1 MKRGYLCLLF
11 FFACVWWRGE
21 GVAGNIPGL
30 SSTCQ
35 VEEWTLEKKETDQV
49 IFRRADTRL
58 RLMPL
63 TEGAVRVVRSR
74 GIAHELPE
82 LVYLPVKAPAYT
94 LKKEDGGYILTL
106 KNVRV
111 KVSVSDG
118 RISFLSSDGKVILG
132 EEGGQLQA
140 SSVQGEQTYVSTQTF
155 HSPSDEYL
163 YGLGQFQDGYLNVR
177 GLTRRLTQVN
187 TQIAIPFVMSNKG
200 YGLLWNNYGLTDF
213 NPASTVIALQKT
225 GVSGDKVTVNVTST
239 EGGKEEVRES
249 NVFAGSLKVESDGQ
263 YALMLDV
270 GSSMARRHNLEI
282 DGRTVVDLNNLWLPP
297 TVSVLVDLKAGT
309 HRLKAELTKEDTPKL
324 YFRKVDQ
331 TTTFRSPVSNG
342 IDYTFFA
349 GTADEVIASYRAVTG
364 EVPMLPAWALGYI
377 HCRERFHSQKEL
389 LETASRFR
397 REKLPVDLMVQDWQ
411 YWGKYGW
418 NAMRF
423 DEADY
428 PSPREMVD
436 SLHRMDMRLM
446 LSVWS
451 KVDQNS
457 VLGKKMAEKAYYIPG
472 TPWIDF
478 FNPEAASFYW
488 QNFRDSLVLPIGID
502 AWWLDATEPENDD
515 LVGRR
520 VNHSSYPGEVFRNVY
535 PLVVNKTVYEGLRSL
550 SANGEKQGSFSPRTV
565 LLTRSGFP
573 GIQRYGVATWSGDVG
588 NDWDTFRRQIV
599 AGLGISVC
607 GLPWWTYDAGGFFRP
622 GDAQYTDVH
631 FHERF
636 SRWLQT
642 SVFLPLMRVHGYM
655 TNTEFWNYGDKVT
668 EMARKSLALRYRLLP
683 YIYSESAWVSL
694 EDGTMLRPLVMD
706 FPQDTLALSLKYQ
719 YMFGRSLLVSP
730 IVEEGPATWK
740 TYLPAVRGG
749 WYDFY
754 DNRHLS
760 SGWVQTS
767 VSPDYIPVFVKSG
780 TILPLASGYADETK
794 TALQSDWEIRV
805 YTGTDGT
812 YQLYEDNGTDSEYEK
827 GACSCIRLTWNEK
840 DATFV
845 IGERKGTFAGM
856 KPVRKLKIVKVAS
869 SSNGVIEVAE
879 KSVVYKGEEL
889 KVTF

>member
-35 VEEWTLEKKETDQV
+35 VEEWTLEKKETDQA

-132 EEGGQLQA
+132 EEGGQIQA

-349 GTADEVIASYRAVTG
+349 GTADEVITSYRAVTG

-535 PLVVNKTVYEGLRSL
+535 PLLVNKTVYEGLRSL

>member
-1 MKRGYLCLLF
+1 MFVVLLCLCMVERRRCGREHPRPL
-11 FFACVWWRGE
+11 VYLSGRRMD
-21 GVAGNIPGL
+21 AG
-30 SSTCQ
+30 
-35 VEEWTLEKKETDQV
+35 KKETDQV

-132 EEGGQLQA
+132 EEGGQIQA

-200 YGLLWNNYGLTDF
+200 YGLLWNNYGLTEF
-213 NPASTVIALQKT
+213 NPSSSVIALQKT
-225 GVSGDKVTVNVTST
+225 GASGDKVTVNVTST

-249 NVFAGSLKVESDGQ
+249 NVFAGSLQVESDGQ

-297 TVSVLVDLKAGT
+297 TVSVLIDLKAGT

-457 VLGKKMAEKAYYIPG
+457 VLGKKMGEKAYYIPG

-520 VNHSSYPGEVFRNVY
+520 VNHSSCPGEVFRNVY

-550 SANGEKQGSFSPRTV
+550 SSNGKQGFFSPRTV

-706 FPQDTLALSLKYQ
+706 FPKDTLALSLKYQ

-740 TYLPAVRGG
+740 TYLPVVRGG

-780 TILPLASGYADETK
+780 TILPLASGYTDEAK
-794 TALQSDWEIRV
+794 TALQSEWEIRV

-812 YQLYEDNGTDSEYEK
+812 YQLYEDNGTDCEYEK

-840 DATFV
+840 DATLV
-845 IGERKGTFAGM
+845 IGKRKGTFAGM
-856 KPVRKLKIVKVAS
+856 KPVRELKIVKVAS
-869 SSNGVIEVAE
+869 SSNGAVEVAE

-889 KVTF
+889 EVAF

>member
-349 GTADEVIASYRAVTG
+349 GTADEVITSYRAVTG

-535 PLVVNKTVYEGLRSL
+535 PLLVNKTVYEGLRSL

>member
-94 LKKEDGGYILTL
+94 LRKEDGGYILTL

-132 EEGGQLQA
+132 EEGGQIQA

-349 GTADEVIASYRAVTG
+349 GTADEVITSYRAVTG

-535 PLVVNKTVYEGLRSL
+535 PLLVNKTVYEGLRSL

>member
-1 MKRGYLCLLF
+1 MRKFCLFLLF
-11 FFACVWWRGE
+11 FFVCVWWKE
-21 GVAGNIPGL
+21 DCLAGNVLGL
-30 SSTCQ
+30 SSDRQ
-35 VEEWTLEKKETDQV
+35 IQAWTLEEKRADQV
-49 IFRRADTRL
+49 VFRRVDTRL
-58 RLMPL
+58 RLIPL
-63 TEGAVRVVRSR
+63 TGSAVRVVRSK

-82 LVYLPVKAPAYT
+82 LVYLPVKAPVYT
-94 LKKEDGGYILTL
+94 LKMEGEDYILSL
-106 KNVRV
+106 KDVSV

-118 RISFLSSDGKVILG
+118 RISFLSSDGRVILG
-132 EEGGQLQA
+132 EEGSQIQA

-213 NPASTVIALQKT
+213 NPASSVIALQKT
-225 GVSGDKVTVNVTST
+225 GASGDKVTVNVTST

-249 NVFAGSLKVESDGQ
+249 NVFAGSLQIESDGQ

-282 DGRTVVDLNNLWLPP
+282 DGHTVVDVNNLWLPP
-297 TVSVLVDLKAGT
+297 TVSVLVDLKAGV

-324 YFRKVDQ
+324 FFRKVDQ

-364 EVPMLPAWALGYI
+364 EVPMLPSWALGYI

-436 SLHRMDMRLM
+436 SLHRMDKRLM

-520 VNHSSYPGEVFRNVY
+520 VNHSSCPGEVFRNVY

-730 IVEEGPATWK
+730 IVEEGPAIWK
-740 TYLPAVRGG
+740 TYLPAVQGG

-780 TILPLASGYADETK
+780 TILPLASGYADEAD
-794 TALQSDWEIRV
+794 TALQSEWEIRV

-812 YQLYEDNGTDSEYEK
+812 YQLYEDNGADCEYEK

-840 DATFV
+840 DATLV
-845 IGERKGTFAGM
+845 IGKRKGTFAGM

-869 SSNGVIEVAE
+869 SSNGAVEVAE

-889 KVTF
+889 EVAF

>member
-1 MKRGYLCLLF
+1 M
-11 FFACVWWRGE
+11 
-21 GVAGNIPGL
+21 AGNVLGL
-30 SSTCQ
+30 SSDRQ
-35 VEEWTLEKKETDQV
+35 IQAWTLEEKRADQV
-49 IFRRADTRL
+49 VFRRVDTRL
-58 RLMPL
+58 RLIPL
-63 TEGAVRVVRSR
+63 TGSAVRVVRSK

-82 LVYLPVKAPAYT
+82 LVYLPVKAPVYT
-94 LKKEDGGYILTL
+94 LKMEGEDYILSL
-106 KNVRV
+106 KDVSV
-111 KVSVSDG
+111 KVSASDG

-187 TQIAIPFVMSNKG
+187 TQIAVPFVMSNKG

-213 NPASTVIALQKT
+213 NPASSVIALQKT
-225 GVSGDKVTVNVTST
+225 GASGDKVTVNVTST

-282 DGRTVVDLNNLWLPP
+282 DGHTVVDVNNLWLPP
-297 TVSVLVDLKAGT
+297 TVSVLVDLKAGV

-324 YFRKVDQ
+324 FFRKVDQ

-411 YWGKYGW
+411 YWGRYGW

-706 FPQDTLALSLKYQ
+706 FPLDTLALSLKYQ

-730 IVEEGPATWK
+730 IVEEGPAIWK
-740 TYLPAVRGG
+740 TYLPAVQGG

-780 TILPLASGYADETK
+780 TILPLASGYADEAD
-794 TALQSDWEIRV
+794 TALQSEWEIRV

-812 YQLYEDNGTDSEYEK
+812 YQLYEDNGTDCEYEK

-840 DATFV
+840 DATLV
-845 IGERKGTFAGM
+845 IGKRKGTFAGM

-869 SSNGVIEVAE
+869 SSNGAIEVAE

-889 KVTF
+889 EVAF

>member
-1 MKRGYLCLLF
+1 MERACLLF
-11 FFACVWWRGE
+11 FFACIWWIVGSPAKNVPRLSPACEVQEWALEREETGE
-21 GVAGNIPGL
+21 V
-30 SSTCQ
+30 
-35 VEEWTLEKKETDQV
+35 V
-49 IFRRADTRL
+49 FRRADTRL
-58 RLMPL
+58 KLIPL
-63 TEGAVRVVRSR
+63 TGSSVRVVRCMD
-74 GIAHELPE
+74 GGHELPE
-82 LVYLPVKAPAYT
+82 LVYFPVEAPAYT
-94 LKKEDGGYILTL
+94 LREEKDCYILSL
-106 KNVRV
+106 KNLKVRV
-111 KVSVSDG
+111 SASDG
-118 RISFLSSDGKVILG
+118 RISFLSSDGKKIL
-132 EEGGQLQA
+132 EEKGSQIQL
-140 SSVQGEQTYVSTQTF
+140 SSVQGEETYVSTQVF
-155 HSPSDEYL
+155 CSPPDEYL

-187 TQIAIPFVMSNKG
+187 TQVAIPFVMSNKG

-213 NPASTVIALQKT
+213 NPASSVVTLRET
-225 GVSGDKVTVNVTST
+225 GVSGDKVAVNVTSAK
-239 EGGKEEVRES
+239 GGKEEVRES

-270 GSSMARRHNLEI
+270 GRGMARRHNLTI
-282 DGRTVVDLNNLWLPP
+282 DGLTVADMDNLWLPP
-297 TVSVLVDLKAGT
+297 TVSVLVDLKAGE
-309 HRLKAELTKEDTPKL
+309 HRLSAELVKEDAPKL
-324 YFRKVDQ
+324 YFRKVDN

-342 IDYTFFA
+342 VDYTFFA
-349 GTADEVIASYRAVTG
+349 GTADEVVASYREVTG
-364 EVPMLPAWALGYI
+364 KVPMLPVWALGYI
-377 HCRERFHSQKEL
+377 HCRERFHSQQEL

-397 REKLPVDLMVQDWQ
+397 KEKLPVDVIVQDWQ

-428 PSPREMVD
+428 PSPREMAD

-451 KVDQNS
+451 KIDRNS
-457 VLGKKMAEKAYYIPG
+457 VLGKRMEERSYYIPG
-472 TPWIDF
+472 TSWIDF

-488 QNFRDSLVLPIGID
+488 QNFRDSLLIPTGID

-520 VNHSSYPGEVFRNVY
+520 VKHANYPGEVFRNVY
-535 PLVVNKTVYEGLRSL
+535 SLLVNKTVYEGLRSL
-550 SANGEKQGSFSPRTV
+550 YVGRENAPRTL

-573 GIQRYGVATWSGDVG
+573 GIQRYGVAVWSGDVG

-622 GDAQYTDVH
+622 GDAQYTDTS

-636 SRWLQT
+636 SRWIQT

-655 TNTEFWNYGDKVT
+655 TDTEFWNYGDKVM

-683 YIYSESAWVSL
+683 YIYSEAAWVSF
-694 EDGTMLRPLVMD
+694 ENGTMLRPLVMD

-719 YMFGRSLLVSP
+719 YMFGRSMLVSP
-730 IVEEGPATWK
+730 VVEEGVAAWK
-740 TYLPAVRGG
+740 TYLPSVRGG

-760 SGWVQTS
+760 PGWIQTP
-767 VSPDYIPVFVKSG
+767 VSPYYIPVFVKSG
-780 TILPLASGYADETK
+780 TILPLASGHAEDAR

-805 YTGTDGT
+805 YAGTDGACR
-812 YQLYEDNGTDSEYEK
+812 LYEDNGTDCEYEK
-827 GACSCIRLTWNEK
+827 GACSYIRLTWSEE
-840 DATFV
+840 DSVLV
-845 IGERKGTFAGM
+845 IGERVGRYNGM
-856 KPVRKLKIVKVAS
+856 EPVRKLKIVKVS
-869 SSNGVIEVAE
+869 PSSNGEAEVSE
-879 KSVVYKGEEL
+879 KSVVYEGHEL
-889 KVTF
+889 KVAF

>member
-1 MKRGYLCLLF
+1 MS
-11 FFACVWWRGE
+11 A
-21 GVAGNIPGL
+21 
-30 SSTCQ
+30 
-35 VEEWTLEKKETDQV
+35 
-49 IFRRADTRL
+49 
-58 RLMPL
+58 
-63 TEGAVRVVRSR
+63 
-74 GIAHELPE
+74 
-82 LVYLPVKAPAYT
+82 
-94 LKKEDGGYILTL
+94 
-106 KNVRV
+106 
-111 KVSVSDG
+111 SDG

-187 TQIAIPFVMSNKG
+187 TQIAVPFVMSNKG

-213 NPASTVIALQKT
+213 NPASSVIALQKT
-225 GVSGDKVTVNVTST
+225 GASGDKVTVNVTST

-282 DGRTVVDLNNLWLPP
+282 DGHTVVDVNNLWLPP
-297 TVSVLVDLKAGT
+297 TVSVLVDLKAGV

-324 YFRKVDQ
+324 FFRKVDQ

-411 YWGKYGW
+411 YWGRYGW

-706 FPQDTLALSLKYQ
+706 FPLDTLALSLKYQ

-730 IVEEGPATWK
+730 IVEEGPAIWK
-740 TYLPAVRGG
+740 TYLPAVQGG

-780 TILPLASGYADETK
+780 TILPLASGYADEAD
-794 TALQSDWEIRV
+794 TALQSEWEIRV

-812 YQLYEDNGTDSEYEK
+812 YQLYEDNGTDCEYEK
-827 GACSCIRLTWNEK
+827 GACSCIRLSWNEK
-840 DATFV
+840 DATLV
-845 IGERKGTFAGM
+845 IGKRKGTFAGM

-869 SSNGVIEVAE
+869 SSNGAIEVAE

-889 KVTF
+889 EVAF

>member
-35 VEEWTLEKKETDQV
+35 VEEWTLEKKETDQA

-132 EEGGQLQA
+132 EEGGQIQA

-349 GTADEVIASYRAVTG
+349 GTADEVITSYRAVTG

-535 PLVVNKTVYEGLRSL
+535 PLLVNKTVYEGLRSL

-631 FHERF
+631 FYERF

>member
-1 MKRGYLCLLF
+1 MRKSCLFLLF
-11 FFACVWWRGE
+11 FFVCVWWKE
-21 GVAGNIPGL
+21 DCLAGNVLGL
-30 SSTCQ
+30 SSDRQ
-35 VEEWTLEKKETDQV
+35 IQAWTLEEKRADQV
-49 IFRRADTRL
+49 VFRRIDTRL
-58 RLMPL
+58 RLIPL
-63 TEGAVRVVRSR
+63 TGSAVRVVRSK

-82 LVYLPVKAPAYT
+82 LVYLPVKAPVYT
-94 LKKEDGGYILTL
+94 LKMEGEDYILSL
-106 KNVRV
+106 KDVSV
-111 KVSVSDG
+111 KVSASDG
-118 RISFLSSDGKVILG
+118 RISFLSSDGRVILG
-132 EEGGQLQA
+132 EEGSQIQS

-213 NPASTVIALQKT
+213 NPASSVIALQKT

-239 EGGKEEVRES
+239 EGGKEEVCES
-249 NVFAGSLKVESDGQ
+249 NVFAGSLQIESDGQ

-282 DGRTVVDLNNLWLPP
+282 DGHTVVDVNNLWLPP
-297 TVSVLVDLKAGT
+297 TVSVLVDLKAGV

-324 YFRKVDQ
+324 FFRKVDQ

-364 EVPMLPAWALGYI
+364 EVPMLPSWALGYI

-389 LETASRFR
+389 LETASQFR

-451 KVDQNS
+451 KVAQNS
-457 VLGKKMAEKAYYIPG
+457 VLGKKMAEKAYYIPD

-520 VNHSSYPGEVFRNVY
+520 VNHSSCPGEVFRNVY

-730 IVEEGPATWK
+730 IVEEGPAIWK
-740 TYLPAVRGG
+740 TYLPAVQGG

-780 TILPLASGYADETK
+780 TILPLASGYVDEAD
-794 TALQSDWEIRV
+794 TALQSEWEIRV

-812 YQLYEDNGTDSEYEK
+812 YQLYEDNGTDCEYEK

-840 DATFV
+840 DATLV
-845 IGERKGTFAGM
+845 IGKRKGTFAGM

-869 SSNGVIEVAE
+869 SSNGAVEVAE

-889 KVTF
+889 EVAF

>member
-63 TEGAVRVVRSR
+63 AEGAVRVVRSR

-132 EEGGQLQA
+132 EEGGQIQA
-140 SSVQGEQTYVSTQTF
+140 SSVQEEQTYVSTQTF

-249 NVFAGSLKVESDGQ
+249 NVFAGSLQVESDGQ

-389 LETASRFR
+389 LETTSRFR

-520 VNHSSYPGEVFRNVY
+520 VNHSSCPGEVFRNVY

-550 SANGEKQGSFSPRTV
+550 SSNGKQGFFSPRTV

-827 GACSCIRLTWNEK
+827 GACSCIPLTWNEK

>member
-11 FFACVWWRGE
+11 FFAWVWWRGE

-349 GTADEVIASYRAVTG
+349 GTADEVITSYRAVTG

-457 VLGKKMAEKAYYIPG
+457 VLGKKMAEKVYYIPG

-535 PLVVNKTVYEGLRSL
+535 PLLVNKTVYEGLRSL

>member
-1 MKRGYLCLLF
+1 MRKFCLFLLF
-11 FFACVWWRGE
+11 FFVCVWWKE
-21 GVAGNIPGL
+21 DCLAGNVLGL
-30 SSTCQ
+30 SSDRQ
-35 VEEWTLEKKETDQV
+35 IQAWTLEEKRADQV
-49 IFRRADTRL
+49 VFRRVDTRL
-58 RLMPL
+58 RLIPL
-63 TEGAVRVVRSR
+63 TGSAVRVVRSK

-82 LVYLPVKAPAYT
+82 LVYLPVKAPVYT
-94 LKKEDGGYILTL
+94 LKMEGEDYILSL
-106 KNVRV
+106 KDVSV

-118 RISFLSSDGKVILG
+118 RISFLSSDGRVILG
-132 EEGGQLQA
+132 EEGSQIQA

-213 NPASTVIALQKT
+213 NPASSVIALQKT
-225 GVSGDKVTVNVTST
+225 GASGDKVTVNVTST

-249 NVFAGSLKVESDGQ
+249 NVFAGSLQIESDGQ

-282 DGRTVVDLNNLWLPP
+282 DGHTVVDVNNLWLPP
-297 TVSVLVDLKAGT
+297 TVSVLVDLKAGV

-324 YFRKVDQ
+324 FFRKVDQ

-364 EVPMLPAWALGYI
+364 EVPMLPSWALGYI

-520 VNHSSYPGEVFRNVY
+520 VNHSSCPGEVFRNVY

-730 IVEEGPATWK
+730 IVEEGPAIWK
-740 TYLPAVRGG
+740 TYLPAVQGG

-780 TILPLASGYADETK
+780 TILPLASGYADEAD
-794 TALQSDWEIRV
+794 TALQSEWEIRV

-812 YQLYEDNGTDSEYEK
+812 YQLYEDNGTDCEYEK

-840 DATFV
+840 DATLV
-845 IGERKGTFAGM
+845 IGKRKGTFAGM

-869 SSNGVIEVAE
+869 SSNGAVEVAE

-889 KVTF
+889 EVAF

>member
-1 MKRGYLCLLF
+1 MKKVYLCLLYLV
-11 FFACVWWRGE
+11 ACVWCRGE
-21 GVAGNIPGL
+21 AWAGKVSDASMGQKWKLEQKEADKIIFCSEDMKL
-30 SSTCQ
+30 S
-35 VEEWTLEKKETDQV
+35 
-49 IFRRADTRL
+49 IF
-58 RLMPL
+58 PL
-63 TEGAVRVVRSR
+63 SHNSVRVVRSK

-82 LVYLPVKAPAYT
+82 LIYLQVKAPKYT
-94 LKKEDGGYILTL
+94 LTEESGGYVLSLDNL
-106 KNVRV
+106 KV
-111 KVSVSDG
+111 KVS
-118 RISFLSSDGKVILG
+118 SSDGHLGFFSSEGKEILG
-132 EEGGQLQA
+132 EKENQIQL
-140 SSVQGEQTYVSTQTF
+140 SSVQGEKTYVSTQTF
-155 HSPSDEYL
+155 YSPSDEFL

-213 NPASTVIALQKT
+213 NPASSVVSLQKT

-249 NVFAGSLKVESDGQ
+249 NLFAGKLKVETDGQ

-270 GSSMARRHNLEI
+270 GSVMARKHNLTI
-282 DGRTVVDLNNLWLPP
+282 DGRTVVDMNNLWLPP
-297 TVSVLVDLKAGT
+297 TVSVVVNLKAGE
-309 HRLKAELTKEDTPKL
+309 HSLKAELTKEDTPKL
-324 YFRKVDQ
+324 YFRKVDN

-342 IDYTFFA
+342 VDYTFFA
-349 GTADEVIASYRAVTG
+349 GTADEVIASYREATG
-364 EVPMLPAWALGYI
+364 EVPMLPEWALGYI

-397 REKLPVDLMVQDWQ
+397 KEKLPVDVMVQDWQ

-423 DEADY
+423 DERDY
-428 PSPREMVD
+428 PSPCEMVD
-436 SLHRMDMRLM
+436 SLHRLDMRLM

-457 VLGKKMAEKAYYIPG
+457 HLGKQMMEKSYYIPG

-520 VNHSSYPGEVFRNVY
+520 VNHSRYPGEVFRNVY
-535 PLVVNKTVYEGLRSL
+535 PLVVNRTVYEGLRNL
-550 SANGEKQGSFSPRTV
+550 SVDKEKRSEAALRTI

-622 GDAQYTDVH
+622 GNAQYTDVH

-668 EMARKSLALRYRLLP
+668 EMARKSLRLRYRLLP
-683 YIYSESAWVSL
+683 YIYSEAAWVSL
-694 EDGTMLRPLVMD
+694 ENGTMLRPLVMD

-719 YMFGRSLLVSP
+719 YMFGRSMLVSP
-730 IVEEGPATWK
+730 IVEEGVTTWK
-740 TYLPAVRGG
+740 TYLPSTPGG

-754 DNRHLS
+754 ADQHYAA
-760 SGWVQTS
+760 GWTQTQAS
-767 VSPDYIPVFVKSG
+767 LDYIPVFVKAG
-780 TILPLASGYADETK
+780 TILPLASGDAEDAK
-794 TALQSDWEIRV
+794 TALASDWEIRI
-805 YTGTDGT
+805 YAGTDGT
-812 YQLYEDNGTDSEYEK
+812 YQLYEDDGTDYAYEK
-827 GACSCIRLTWNEK
+827 GAHSTIHLTWNEDK
-840 DATFV
+840 STLVVGKRVGKYD
-845 IGERKGTFAGM
+845 GM
-856 KPVRKLKIVKVAS
+856 KLVRKLKIIKIAS
-869 SSNGVIEVAE
+869 SANGKVEVVE
-879 KSVVYKGEEL
+879 KSVVYKGQKL
-889 KVTF
+889 KIAF

>member
-1 MKRGYLCLLF
+1 MRKSCLILLF
-11 FFACVWWRGE
+11 FFVCVWWKE
-21 GVAGNIPGL
+21 DCLAGNVLGL
-30 SSTCQ
+30 SSDRQ
-35 VEEWTLEKKETDQV
+35 IQAWTLEEKRADQV
-49 IFRRADTRL
+49 VFRRVDTRL
-58 RLMPL
+58 RLIPL
-63 TEGAVRVVRSR
+63 TGSAVRVVRSK

-82 LVYLPVKAPAYT
+82 LVYLPVKAPVYT
-94 LKKEDGGYILTL
+94 LKMEGEDYILSL
-106 KNVRV
+106 KDVSV

-118 RISFLSSDGKVILG
+118 RISFLSSDGRVILG
-132 EEGGQLQA
+132 EEGSQIQA

-213 NPASTVIALQKT
+213 NPASSVIALQKT
-225 GVSGDKVTVNVTST
+225 GASGDKVTVNVTST

-249 NVFAGSLKVESDGQ
+249 NVFAGSLQIESDGQ

-282 DGRTVVDLNNLWLPP
+282 DGHTVVDVNNLWLPP
-297 TVSVLVDLKAGT
+297 TVSVLVDLKAGV

-324 YFRKVDQ
+324 FFRKVDQ

-364 EVPMLPAWALGYI
+364 EVPMLPSWALGYI

-520 VNHSSYPGEVFRNVY
+520 VNHSSCPGEVFRNVY

-730 IVEEGPATWK
+730 IVEEGPAIWK
-740 TYLPAVRGG
+740 TYLPAVQGG

-780 TILPLASGYADETK
+780 TILPLASGYADEAD
-794 TALQSDWEIRV
+794 TALQSEWEIRV

-812 YQLYEDNGTDSEYEK
+812 YQLYEDNGTDCEYEK

-840 DATFV
+840 DATLV
-845 IGERKGTFAGM
+845 IGKRRGTFAGM

-869 SSNGVIEVAE
+869 FSNGAVEVAE

-889 KVTF
+889 EVAF

>member
-11 FFACVWWRGE
+11 FFACIWWG
-21 GVAGNIPGL
+21 GKSVAGNIPGP

-35 VEEWTLEKKETDQV
+35 VEEWTLEEREADQ
-49 IFRRADTRL
+49 ITFRRADTRL

-63 TEGAVRVVRSR
+63 TESTVRVVRSR
-74 GIAHELPE
+74 GTAHELPE
-82 LVYLPVKAPAYT
+82 LVYLPVKTPAYT
-94 LKKEDGGYILTL
+94 LKKEEGGYILSL
-106 KNVRV
+106 KGVKV

-118 RISFLSSDGKVILG
+118 RISFLSSDGKLILG
-132 EEGGQLQA
+132 EDGSQIQS
-140 SSVQGEQTYVSTQTF
+140 SSVQGEKTYVSTQTF
-155 HSPSDEYL
+155 HSPFDEYL

-213 NPASTVIALQKT
+213 NPASSVIVLQKT

-249 NVFAGSLKVESDGQ
+249 NVFIGNLKVESDGQ

-270 GSSMARRHNLEI
+270 GNTMARRHNLEI

-297 TVSVLVDLKAGT
+297 TVSVLVDLKAGE
-309 HRLKAELTKEDTPKL
+309 HCLKAELTKEDTPKL

-349 GTADEVIASYRAVTG
+349 GTADEVITSYRKVTG

-397 REKLPVDLMVQDWQ
+397 NEKLPVDLMVQDWQ

-423 DEADY
+423 DEANY

-457 VLGKKMAEKAYYIPG
+457 VLGKRMAEKAYYIPG

-550 SANGEKQGSFSPRTV
+550 SAHGEKQGSFSPRTV
-565 LLTRSGFP
+565 LLTRSEFP

-668 EMARKSLALRYRLLP
+668 EMARKSLALRYHLLP
-683 YIYSESAWVSL
+683 YIYSEAAWVSL

-706 FPQDTLALSLKYQ
+706 FPQDALALSLKYQ

-730 IVEEGPATWK
+730 IVEEGPTTWK
-740 TYLPAVRGG
+740 TYLPFVQGG

-780 TILPLASGYADETK
+780 TILPLASGYADEAK
-794 TALQSDWEIRV
+794 MALQSEWEIRV

-812 YQLYEDNGTDSEYEK
+812 YQLYEDNGTDCEYEK

-840 DATFV
+840 DATLV
-845 IGERKGTFAGM
+845 IGKRKGTFVGM

-869 SSNGVIEVAE
+869 SFNGAVEVVE

>member
-132 EEGGQLQA
+132 EEGGQIQA

-200 YGLLWNNYGLTDF
+200 YGLLWNNYGLTEF
-213 NPASTVIALQKT
+213 NPSSSVIALQKT
-225 GVSGDKVTVNVTST
+225 GASGDKVTVNVTST

-249 NVFAGSLKVESDGQ
+249 NVFAGSLQVESDGQ

-297 TVSVLVDLKAGT
+297 TVSVLIDLKAGT

-349 GTADEVIASYRAVTG
+349 RTADEVIASYRAVTG

-520 VNHSSYPGEVFRNVY
+520 VNHSSCPGEVFRNVY

-550 SANGEKQGSFSPRTV
+550 SSNGKQGFFSPRTV

-706 FPQDTLALSLKYQ
+706 FPKDTLALSLKYQ

-740 TYLPAVRGG
+740 TYLPVVRGG

-780 TILPLASGYADETK
+780 TILPLASGYTDEAK
-794 TALQSDWEIRV
+794 TALQSEWEIRV

-812 YQLYEDNGTDSEYEK
+812 YRLYEDNGTDCEYEK

-840 DATFV
+840 DATLV
-845 IGERKGTFAGM
+845 IGKRKGTFAGM
-856 KPVRKLKIVKVAS
+856 KPVRELKIVKVAS
-869 SSNGVIEVAE
+869 SSNGAVEVAE

>member
-1 MKRGYLCLLF
+1 MRKSCLILLF
-11 FFACVWWRGE
+11 FFVCVWWKE
-21 GVAGNIPGL
+21 DCLAGNVLGL
-30 SSTCQ
+30 SSDRQ
-35 VEEWTLEKKETDQV
+35 IQAWTLEEKRADQV
-49 IFRRADTRL
+49 VFRRVDTRL
-58 RLMPL
+58 RLIPL
-63 TEGAVRVVRSR
+63 TGSAVRVVRSK

-82 LVYLPVKAPAYT
+82 LVYLPVKAPVYT
-94 LKKEDGGYILTL
+94 LKMEGEDYILSL
-106 KNVRV
+106 KDVSV

-118 RISFLSSDGKVILG
+118 RISFLSSDGRVILG
-132 EEGGQLQA
+132 EEGSQIQA

-213 NPASTVIALQKT
+213 NPASSVIALQKT
-225 GVSGDKVTVNVTST
+225 GASGDKVTVNVTST

-249 NVFAGSLKVESDGQ
+249 NVFAGSLQIESDGQ

-282 DGRTVVDLNNLWLPP
+282 DGHTVVDVNNLWLPP
-297 TVSVLVDLKAGT
+297 TVSVLVDLKAGV

-324 YFRKVDQ
+324 FFRKVDQ

-364 EVPMLPAWALGYI
+364 EVPMLPSWALGYI

-520 VNHSSYPGEVFRNVY
+520 VNHSSCPGEVFRNVY

-730 IVEEGPATWK
+730 IVEEGPAIWK
-740 TYLPAVRGG
+740 TYLPAVQGG

-780 TILPLASGYADETK
+780 TILPLASGYADEAD
-794 TALQSDWEIRV
+794 TALQSEWEIRV

-812 YQLYEDNGTDSEYEK
+812 YQLYEDNGADCEYEK

-840 DATFV
+840 DATLV
-845 IGERKGTFAGM
+845 IGKRRGTFAGM

-869 SSNGVIEVAE
+869 SSNGAVEVAE

-889 KVTF
+889 EVAF

>member
-11 FFACVWWRGE
+11 FFAWVWWRGE

-349 GTADEVIASYRAVTG
+349 GTADEVITSYRAVTG

-535 PLVVNKTVYEGLRSL
+535 PLLVNKTVYEGLRSL

>member
-1 MKRGYLCLLF
+1 MRKSCLILLF
-11 FFACVWWRGE
+11 FFVCVWWKE
-21 GVAGNIPGL
+21 DCLAGNVLGL
-30 SSTCQ
+30 SSDRQ
-35 VEEWTLEKKETDQV
+35 IQAWTLEEKRADQV
-49 IFRRADTRL
+49 VFRRVDTRL
-58 RLMPL
+58 RLIPL
-63 TEGAVRVVRSR
+63 TGSAVRVVRSK

-82 LVYLPVKAPAYT
+82 LVYLPVKAPVYT
-94 LKKEDGGYILTL
+94 LKMEGEDYILSL
-106 KNVRV
+106 KDVSV

-118 RISFLSSDGKVILG
+118 RISFLSSDGRVILG
-132 EEGGQLQA
+132 EEGSQIQA

-213 NPASTVIALQKT
+213 NPASSVIALQKT
-225 GVSGDKVTVNVTST
+225 GASGDKVTVNVTST

-249 NVFAGSLKVESDGQ
+249 NVFAGSLQIESDGQ

-282 DGRTVVDLNNLWLPP
+282 DGHTVVDVNNLWLPP
-297 TVSVLVDLKAGT
+297 TVSVLVDLKAGV

-324 YFRKVDQ
+324 FFRKVDQ

-364 EVPMLPAWALGYI
+364 EVPMLPSWALGYI

-520 VNHSSYPGEVFRNVY
+520 VNHSSCPGEVFRNVY

-730 IVEEGPATWK
+730 IVEEGPAIWK
-740 TYLPAVRGG
+740 TYLPAVQGG

-780 TILPLASGYADETK
+780 TILPLASGYADEAD
-794 TALQSDWEIRV
+794 TALQSEWEIRV

-812 YQLYEDNGTDSEYEK
+812 YQLYEDNGADCEYEK

-840 DATFV
+840 DATLV
-845 IGERKGTFAGM
+845 IGKRKGTFAGM

-869 SSNGVIEVAE
+869 SSNGAVEVAE

-889 KVTF
+889 EVAF